1 MQGNMADQLEALA
14 REAAQLARN
23 LETYWV
29 DEGVSELGIFIDPD
43 LYQYVEKLYREARD
57 FAARCQ
63 VLTDIAGQL
72 RSG

>member
-14 REAAQLARN
+14 REAAQLSRN

-57 FAARCQ
+57 FATRCQ
-63 VLTDIAGQL
+63 VLADIAGQL

>member
-1 MQGNMADQLEALA
+1 MHDNVADQLEALG

-57 FAARCQ
+57 FAIRCQ
-63 VLTDIAGQL
+63 ALTETGRLL
-72 RSG
+72 RSS